1 MYNKRILSEALET
14 EGDLPSPVSASRDY
28 GSVPA
33 VSVSEA
39 EDSPIS
45 ERGAGH
51 EWPAEA
57 GTVPL
62 PPPPSLTT
70 VTVEPN
76 NFMMVLLMDAVMVG
90 DMEI

>member
-1 MYNKRILSEALET
+1 MET
-14 EGDLPSPVSASRDY
+14 EGDLPIPVSASRDC
-28 GSVPA
+28 GSVHA

-39 EDSPIS
+39 EDSPVS

-51 EWPAEA
+51 QGPAEA

-70 VTVEPN
+70 LTVGPDN
-76 NFMMVLLMDAVMVG
+76 LMMVLLMDAVMVG